1 MKKILFVQL
10 AVTLFSINILFS
22 QNIKLK
28 SCVGFSEGTSPN
40 NGIVFST
47 ELAFPISKWAELSPT
62 FTNIS
67 DIYHLPIFYNWT
79 YNSGVNTDVNKSKS
93 GKISSYY
100 ELYLYLK
107 PLEFF
112 KQYSGKFDI
121 GVGFGYG
128 LNSYEYHVY
137 SFIDDY
143 LSGVITK
150 KGFRINYAIRTYINL
165 KNKHFDIGLVASA
178 LDLTDEGE
186 LMVGLQ
192 ISKKLN

>member
-1 MKKILFVQL
+1 MKKITFALFTFISL
-10 AVTLFSINILFS
+10 TFTNLMS
-22 QNIKLK
+22 QNISLK
-28 SCVGFSEGTSPN
+28 SSTGFADGNPPLGS
-40 NGIVFST
+40 IFFST
-47 ELAFPISKWAELSPT
+47 ELAFPISKWAELTPT

-79 YNSGVNTDVNKSKS
+79 YNSGVNTDVEKPIS
-93 GKISSYY
+93 GEIGSYY

-128 LNSYEYHVY
+128 LNSYEYHNY

-150 KGFRINYAIRTYINL
+150 KGFRTNYAIRTYISL
-165 KNKHFDIGLVASA
+165 KRKYFDIGLVASA
-178 LDLTDEGE
+178 LDLADEGQ
-186 LMVGLQ
+186 LLIGLQ